1 MAYPYTLTYGTVSAG
16 DAILAA
22 HHNTTHQ
29 EHIDSNIPENID
41 DYSVSAA
48 EMRTT
53 ADPYPGSTE
62 SLATTLAGEIERLR
76 YVLKQITGG
85 TYWYT
90 DPVGLDST
98 IVSSSLTSVGTIGT
112 GVWQGTSIGTS
123 YTDAKVTSVSGSTGA
138 VVDGDI
144 DHDALANFASNEH
157 FTQANIT
164 ATGTVASGVWN
175 GTSIGTAYTDAKV
188 TSVSGSTG
196 AVTDGDIDHDSLAN
210 FASNEHYTQ
219 ANITATGTVASG
231 TWQGTAIDGT
241 YIDLEGT
248 EVKSTGEGGGSK
260 YLREDGDGTCSWQT
274 VAGGVTSVSGA
285 TGAVADGDIDHDQ
298 LANFAS
304 NEHFTQA
311 NITATGTI
319 ASGTWNGTSISTT
332 YTDAKLADVADDTSP
347 TLGGTLDANGNSITN
362 ASTIA
367 FGTGV
372 NAHFDI
378 PNSCFINIDSDND
391 GADDGRFVVSK
402 NNTGTSGT
410 ELFRVQEDGKV
421 GIGTNSVDTG
431 LHLYQNDTDTT
442 TPSMLIEQEGTG
454 DASLTYLLTGAQT
467 WSTGIDN
474 SNSNA
479 YQISVA
485 ADLGSSPRM
494 TIEVGGNVGIGTTS
508 PLSKLTVADASAMI
522 SLVDTDRAGSEY
534 AAVWAD
540 QEGNL
545 FLNADVDGTSSSGF
559 ISFRTGGVAAGDEVV
574 RIAADGKVGIG
585 TTNPSNKLAVNGGS
599 TAYNSGSAALSL
611 FGTSDKQM
619 LLGYDESADAAF
631 IGALD
636 PTVAWKNIAL
646 VQANVGISTTSP
658 GQILD
663 VNSGSGNA
671 IADGWST
678 HSLAVY
684 KEDIEDASGYLAK
697 VVACPAQT
705 WRRKPFVS
713 ADEIKDAVL
722 NEFGDD
728 VLVEEAVEAKEAIL
742 DDDGNILE
750 PLVEAKEAVFEKRY
764 SAWDDLFPGGASHRN
779 KALYNMPDG
788 ELKTWID
795 NWCESKRVEMRP
807 EVKWQKKQVGLVA
820 DAELTAKHLPE
831 VISINDEG
839 DTTGIDTMAYIGV
852 LHNAIQEL
860 SAKVAALEAK
870 C

>member
-157 FTQANIT
+157 YTQANIT

-248 EVKSTGEGGGSK
+248 EVKSTGEGGGTK
-260 YLREDGDGTCSWQT
+260 YLREDGDGTCSWQA
-274 VAGGVTSVSGA
+274 VAGGVTSVSGS
-285 TGAVADGDIDHDQ
+285 TGVVADGDIDHDQ

-304 NEHFTQA
+304 NEHYTQA

-332 YTDAKLADVADDTSP
+332 YTDAKLADVVDDTTP
-347 TLGGTLDANGNSITN
+347 QLGGDLDLNSNNIT
-362 ASTIA
+362 
-367 FGTGV
+367 
-372 NAHFDI
+372 
-378 PNSCFINIDSDND
+378 
-391 GADDGRFVVSK
+391 
-402 NNTGTSGT
+402 
-410 ELFRVQEDGKV
+410 
-421 GIGTNSVDTG
+421 
-431 LHLYQNDTDTT
+431 
-442 TPSMLIEQEGTG
+442 GTG
-454 DASLTYLLTGAQT
+454 DIPAANLTGTLPAIDG
-467 WSTGIDN
+467 SNLTG
-474 SNSNA
+474 
-479 YQISVA
+479 
-485 ADLGSSPRM
+485 
-494 TIEVGGNVGIGTTS
+494 
-508 PLSKLTVADASAMI
+508 LS
-522 SLVDTDRAGSEY
+522 
-534 AAVWAD
+534 
-540 QEGNL
+540 
-545 FLNADVDGTSSSGF
+545 
-559 ISFRTGGVAAGDEVV
+559 
-574 RIAADGKVGIG
+574 
-585 TTNPSNKLAVNGGS
+585 
-599 TAYNSGSAALSL
+599 SGSAKNIIINGNFDIWQRGTSFAAMADGTYTADRWNYQKSGVMVHTISRDTDVPTVAESGMLSQYSIKIDCTTIDASIAASERCWL
-611 FGTSDKQM
+611 RYHVEGYDWSKIAQKAMTLSFWHKHTKTGTYCVGFRNNGGDRTYVTEYTQTTTDTWEKATINISASPSGGTWDYTNGIGLMLNWGLATGSTFHATGDVWNSSNDFGTSNQVNACDSTSNNFMIAQVQLEAGSVATDFEIRDYATELAMCKR
-619 LLGYDESADAAF
+619 YFERINAD
-631 IGALD
+631 
-636 PTVAWKNIAL
+636 
-646 VQANVGISTTSP
+646 S
-658 GQILD
+658 
-663 VNSGSGNA
+663 
-671 IADGWST
+671 IADNF
-678 HSLAVY
+678 LAVGM
-684 KEDIEDASGYLAK
+684 S
-697 VVACPAQT
+697 T
-705 WRRKPFVS
+705 S
-713 ADEIKDAVL
+713 
-722 NEFGDD
+722 
-728 VLVEEAVEAKEAIL
+728 
-742 DDDGNILE
+742 
-750 PLVEAKEAVFEKRY
+750 
-764 SAWDDLFPGGASHRN
+764 
-779 KALYNMPDG
+779 
-788 ELKTWID
+788 T
-795 NWCESKRVEMRP
+795 
-807 EVKWQKKQVGLVA
+807 
-820 DAELTAKHLPE
+820 
-831 VISINDEG
+831 
-839 DTTGIDTMAYIGV
+839 TTGITMLECEVEKRTTPTVSHSAPGDFDLLASAGSTKPVTALTYSIISKRTIRANGTVASGLIAGEGTLLQADGGGTGYIDIS
-852 LHNAIQEL
+852 AEL
-860 SAKVAALEAK
+860 
-870 C
+870 

>member
-1 MAYPYTLTYGTVSAG
+1 MPQV
-16 DAILAA
+16 
-22 HHNTTHQ
+22 
-29 EHIDSNIPENID
+29 
-41 DYSVSAA
+41 
-48 EMRTT
+48 
-53 ADPYPGSTE
+53 
-62 SLATTLAGEIERLR
+62 
-76 YVLKQITGG
+76 
-85 TYWYT
+85 
-90 DPVGLDST
+90 
-98 IVSSSLTSVGTIGT
+98 
-112 GVWQGTSIGTS
+112 
-123 YTDAKVTSVSGSTGA
+123 
-138 VVDGDI
+138 DI
-144 DHDALANFASNEH
+144 DGLN
-157 FTQANIT
+157 
-164 ATGTVASGVWN
+164 
-175 GTSIGTAYTDAKV
+175 
-188 TSVSGSTG
+188 ST
-196 AVTDGDIDHDSLAN
+196 L
-210 FASNEHYTQ
+210 
-219 ANITATGTVASG
+219 
-231 TWQGTAIDGT
+231 
-241 YIDLEGT
+241 
-248 EVKSTGEGGGSK
+248 K
-260 YLREDGDGTCSWQT
+260 
-274 VAGGVTSVSGA
+274 
-285 TGAVADGDIDHDQ
+285 
-298 LANFAS
+298 
-304 NEHFTQA
+304 
-311 NITATGTI
+311 
-319 ASGTWNGTSISTT
+319 
-332 YTDAKLADVADDTSP
+332 ADVIRGQAATS
-347 TLGGTLDANGNSITN
+347 TKLGGTLDADSNDITN
-362 ASTIA
+362 
-367 FGTGV
+367 TG
-372 NAHFDI
+372 D
-378 PNSCFINIDSDND
+378 
-391 GADDGRFVVSK
+391 
-402 NNTGTSGT
+402 
-410 ELFRVQEDGKV
+410 V
-421 GIGTNSVDTG
+421 GIGTASPSHPLHSVGASATSEAVRAYNVG
-431 LHLYQNDTDTT
+431 GSYPNAGASLGCISN
-442 TPSMLIEQEGTG
+442 EGAVKAYNNGGTETIRIHSNGNTFLNGGNVGIG
-454 DASLTYLLTGAQT
+454 DASPNEKLHVEGDGVFGA
-467 WSTGIDN
+467 
-474 SNSNA
+474 SNSGSGSTLGVYGNL
-479 YQISVA
+479 SVGSGGGGGYA
-485 ADLGSSPRM
+485 ATAAPSDGMIVS
-494 TIEVGGNVGIGTTS
+494 GKVGIGTTS
-508 PLSKLTVADASAMI
+508 P
-522 SLVDTDRAGSEY
+522 
-534 AAVWAD
+534 
-540 QEGNL
+540 
-545 FLNADVDGTSSSGF
+545 
-559 ISFRTGGVAAGDEVV
+559 
-574 RIAADGKVGIG
+574 
-585 TTNPSNKLAVNGGS
+585 SNKLEVNGGS

-713 ADEIKDAVL
+713 ANEIKDAVL